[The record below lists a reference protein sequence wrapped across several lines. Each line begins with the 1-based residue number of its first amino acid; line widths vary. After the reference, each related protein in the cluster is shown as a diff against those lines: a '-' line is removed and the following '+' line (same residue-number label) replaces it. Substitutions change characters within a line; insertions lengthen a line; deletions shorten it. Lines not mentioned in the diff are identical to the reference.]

1 MCPTRWTVWGSSL
14 ESILNNY
21 RVLQT
26 LWEEAKQI
34 THDSE
39 SDIIIGVQHN
49 QMSTFNFLFCVVLW
63 ERILNHTN
71 NLSTTLQSPSLT
83 AADAHSI
90 ADLTCKTLDLI
101 RNDECFDFFW
111 EKVLSLHRHFEI
123 SEPCLP
129 RNRKALRT
137 LEVGTSEGDFHAS
150 PREYSK
156 CSNLKLLI

>member
-1 MCPTRWTVWGSSL
+1 
-14 ESILNNY
+14 
-21 RVLQT
+21 
-26 LWEEAKQI
+26 
-34 THDSE
+34 
-39 SDIIIGVQHN
+39 
-49 QMSTFNFLFCVVLW
+49 MSTFNILFGVVLR
-63 ERILNHTN
+63 ERTLKHTN
-71 NLSTTLQSPSLT
+71 NLSKTLQSPSLT

-90 ADLTCKTLDLI
+90 VDLTCKTIDLI

-111 EKVLSLHRHFEI
+111 EKVLSLHRRFEI

-150 PREYSK
+150 PKEHSK